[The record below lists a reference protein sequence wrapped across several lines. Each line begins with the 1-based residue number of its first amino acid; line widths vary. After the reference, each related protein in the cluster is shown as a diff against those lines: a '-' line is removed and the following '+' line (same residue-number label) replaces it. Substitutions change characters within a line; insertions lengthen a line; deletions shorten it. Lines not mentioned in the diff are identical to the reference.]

1 MKQKINMKKK
11 TDTYVYDLDAIMNY
25 VFTDDGKRNNDS
37 EITETYIA
45 DESSG
50 QLSLVN
56 KQLREV
62 KGSDNSNKNTIRY
75 DLMKFFMDQLNN
87 FVANDDVQST
97 IGEAMILNTMLH
109 NGFVKIVE

>member
-1 MKQKINMKKK
+1 MKKK
-11 TDTYVYDLDAIMNY
+11 IDAYVYDLDAIMNY

-37 EITETYIA
+37 EITETYIT
-45 DESSG
+45 DDSSG

-75 DLMKFFMDQLNN
+75 DMMKFFMDQMNGIVVGDEIQATL
-87 FVANDDVQST
+87 
-97 IGEAMILNTMLH
+97 GESVVFNTMLH
-109 NGFVKIVE
+109 NGFVKSAK